1 MVIPPAA
8 RPVFASAIAAAR
20 NGSSLTWQSLPYL
33 SVDHDAA
40 RSTKRPR
47 LQPKR
52 PPDFLSH
59 PTDILITMSN
69 DTIEPQPLIDPF
81 DDPVTYLAQ
90 FGLSAE
96 LVVFE
101 ELALP
106 LAA

>member
-1 MVIPPAA
+1 
-8 RPVFASAIAAAR
+8 
-20 NGSSLTWQSLPYL
+20 
-33 SVDHDAA
+33 
-40 RSTKRPR
+40 
-47 LQPKR
+47 
-52 PPDFLSH
+52 
-59 PTDILITMSN
+59 MSN

-81 DDPVTYLAQ
+81 DDPVGYLAQ

>member
-1 MVIPPAA
+1 
-8 RPVFASAIAAAR
+8 
-20 NGSSLTWQSLPYL
+20 
-33 SVDHDAA
+33 
-40 RSTKRPR
+40 
-47 LQPKR
+47 
-52 PPDFLSH
+52 
-59 PTDILITMSN
+59 MSN
-69 DTIEPQPLIDPF
+69 DTVESQPFNDPF

>member
-1 MVIPPAA
+1 
-8 RPVFASAIAAAR
+8 
-20 NGSSLTWQSLPYL
+20 
-33 SVDHDAA
+33 
-40 RSTKRPR
+40 
-47 LQPKR
+47 
-52 PPDFLSH
+52 
-59 PTDILITMSN
+59 MSN
-69 DTIEPQPLIDPF
+69 DKVEPQPLIDPF

>member
-1 MVIPPAA
+1 MDRHSHGRVSHI
-8 RPVFASAIAAAR
+8 
-20 NGSSLTWQSLPYL
+20 SLF
-33 SVDHDAA
+33 DHDAA
-40 RSTKRPR
+40 HSPNGARLRPNRSPV
-47 LQPKR
+47 
-52 PPDFLSH
+52 FLSH

-69 DTIEPQPLIDPF
+69 DKVEPQPLIDPF